1 MGKRIFAVMA
11 NAGASSNRDR
21 HDAGPHTH
29 AGPIP
34 RLSLRATQA
43 HAGVTAGQK
52 PPHPCQVPTRRN
64 PSSALTLMTA
74 VFPAA
79 ISQVTTSQSC
89 GDLGNV
95 IRPTQTHTLDAQTHA
110 QRPFSPSS

>member
-1 MGKRIFAVMA
+1 VQR
-11 NAGASSNRDR
+11 R
-21 HDAGPHTH
+21 HT
-29 AGPIP
+29 
-34 RLSLRATQA
+34 L
-43 HAGVTAGQK
+43 V
-52 PPHPCQVPTRRN
+52 
-64 PSSALTLMTA
+64 LTLMTA